1 MKTWSQIYLILVYN
15 KVQIKSIRMVIQIF
29 LNAPCKPMVI
39 VYNIQKNA
47 QKVAKKDKMNRK
59 VEVLKKRMRSIDY

>member
-1 MKTWSQIYLILVYN
+1 
-15 KVQIKSIRMVIQIF
+15 MVIQIF

-47 QKVAKKDKMNRK
+47 QKTAKKDKMNRNAAK
-59 VEVLKKRMRSIDY
+59 RKERHFDANSLKMDEDTTSSCEIQK